1 VSQLPVSVL
10 QRARDGR
17 RMSGWLSPEQTR
29 ILAENVFRLRA
40 ERNWTQD
47 QLSELSGVHVTTIR
61 QLQAGRTSVQE
72 GTLAKLTAAF
82 GFGDDEDILL
92 RPYVPPSAPP
102 PPVSY
107 ARQVFN
113 HEEKELVKMAEEL
126 GSDVVWKQL
135 AARLRT
141 LTAAVRAERRR
152 VNGG

>member
-1 VSQLPVSVL
+1 V
-10 QRARDGR
+10 
-17 RMSGWLSPEQTR
+17 SGWLSPEQTR
-29 ILAENVFRLRA
+29 ILAENVFRLRD
-40 ERNWTQD
+40 ERNLTQE

-72 GTLAKLTAAF
+72 GTLTKLTIAF
-82 GFGDDEDILL
+82 GFVDDPDILL
-92 RPYVPPSAPP
+92 QPYIPPPVPP
-102 PPVSY
+102 PPPPPPPSY

-135 AARLRT
+135 AARLHT